1 VSGRLSIRAHYERFP
16 LGIKGA
22 FVMRAADGDPHQV
35 KILLAQAVGM
45 AGEGAHSL
53 ALDDVILEVAPN
65 LDLFVPFEVPL
76 AQLVP
81 GWYALRCDLAIDAD
95 PVSVQPGAPFSV
107 PWPRA
112 TTRRGNLSV
121 SGTLGDLHID
131 HVDCLADAIRI
142 TYTAGAAADLV
153 LTAGAREL
161 PVVATEYEVEAGKGK
176 VVGYPVLR
184 SDASLRIGSAGGAG
198 LDVTLSH

>member
-1 VSGRLSIRAHYERFP
+1 LSGRLSIRAHYERFP
-16 LGIKGA
+16 LSIKGA

-53 ALDDVILEVAPN
+53 SLEDVILEVAPN

-121 SGTLGDLHID
+121 SGALGDLHIG
-131 HVDCLADAIRI
+131 HVDCLADAIRV
-142 TYTAGAAADLV
+142 TYSGEAAADLV

-161 PVVATEYEVEAGKGK
+161 PVVATEYEAEAGKGK

-184 SDASLRIGSAGGAG
+184 SDVSLRIGSAGGAG
-198 LDVTLSH
+198 LDVTLSP